1 MWALSPG
8 GGDSVSIRFPEGAKV
23 LALGLPGEAVPV
35 PASGEPKK
43 AALRCTGRSCEGLVI
58 EALLGDPRPVTVEL
72 YSMRFGLPAEAKSLV
87 AARPHNAIPQ
97 YAPDS
102 TITRSHVKL

>member
-1 MWALSPG
+1 
-8 GGDSVSIRFPEGAKV
+8 V

-72 YSMRFGLPAEAKSLV
+72 YSTRFSLPPQAAPLV
-87 AARPHNAIPQ
+87 AARPRNAIPQ